1 MRIELPASPLPAA
14 ALRAARR
21 TRSRTGGFAL
31 PEEAEE
37 QEGTASAPTMAPG
50 LAAAGCLLAADSI
63 GRPGDAGAGQA
74 DRDALADNAAAGQGR
89 ALLGALAGLQMAAL
103 GKGGV
108 QARQTL
114 ADLARALPQAADPRL
129 DEVLRAIAQ
138 RAAIELARAG

>member
-1 MRIELPASPLPAA
+1 MRIEPPPLSPPATDT
-14 ALRAARR
+14 RAMRR
-21 TRSRTGGFAL
+21 TRSRTGDFAL
-31 PEEAEE
+31 LDAAEE
-37 QEGTASAPTMAPG
+37 QESATSPVLAAPG
-50 LAAAGCLLAADSI
+50 LTATTCLLAAGAVGHSA
-63 GRPGDAGAGQA
+63 AGATQAERELA
-74 DRDALADNAAAGQGR
+74 DRAAAGQGR
-89 ALLGALAGLQMAAL
+89 ALLGALAGLQLAGL

>member
-1 MRIELPASPLPAA
+1 MRIEPPPPSPPSTDT
-14 ALRAARR
+14 RAMRR
-21 TRSRTGGFAL
+21 TRSRTGDFAL
-31 PEEAEE
+31 PDAADE
-37 QEGTASAPTMAPG
+37 QESAASPLLAAPG
-50 LAAAGCLLAADSI
+50 LTATTCLLAADTVGHSA
-63 GRPGDAGAGQA
+63 AGATQAERELA
-74 DRDALADNAAAGQGR
+74 DRAAAGQGR
-89 ALLGALAGLQMAAL
+89 ALLGALAGLQLAGL